1 MTTSIR
7 PSAEGASGSAASLPV
22 GSVKW
27 CVARSQV
34 CSENADDAS
43 KQTPSQVYIDVE
55 SHEMVDVID
64 AKACYPTDPDR
75 AAPFSEKGG
84 KLSAP
89 HSLRAL

>member
-1 MTTSIR
+1 M
-7 PSAEGASGSAASLPV
+7 
-22 GSVKW
+22 SVKW
-27 CVARSQV
+27 C
-34 CSENADDAS
+34 AS
-43 KQTPSQVYIDVE
+43 SFPIYVLRTDFSSGQTPNQVYIDVE